1 MSEKKFK
8 VSDIILVLIPVGIFI
23 FFEYIIMSRFIDYII
38 LFNRGVFERSAID
51 DEDIFE
57 NICYY
62 FIIMLFKT
70 VILHIPS
77 LISLIIMSFL
87 AKKGPN
93 FDMKIYKIMYIL
105 FVVSA
110 VFMFFGSM
118 YVELNI

>member
-105 FVVSA
+105 FIVSS

>member
-1 MSEKKFK
+1 M
-8 VSDIILVLIPVGIFI
+8 
-23 FFEYIIMSRFIDYII
+23 
-38 LFNRGVFERSAID
+38 D
-51 DEDIFE
+51 DEDILE

-62 FIIMLFKT
+62 FVIMLFKT

-77 LISLIIMSFL
+77 LISLIFMSFL